1 VRCRFFLS
9 GPAFLDGLIDH
20 FNSLSYQMSES
31 SERYN
36 KLGKQVEALED
47 EQIACTEQELP
58 FTKGAEFQ
66 KLSRVYEIEAEKCDK
81 VSADWGATAR
91 LVKRSIE
98 IMITKKDVQDDK
110 LSLVAVGSM
119 EDLQSILIEVS
130 ELHQLQVLCDGAT
143 VYAETDATK
152 AVLRRSQTLDFWLEG
167 NGLAPM
173 FFKLP
178 VDLQHQFGNE
188 IMNLL
193 KLRMG
198 SIKGAV
204 DVVEGL
210 KSLESLG
217 MLGNVTELLEKRT
230 GMSLKLNGT
239 KTVDIPCPV
248 ELLPTGTGGY

>member
-1 VRCRFFLS
+1 
-9 GPAFLDGLIDH
+9 
-20 FNSLSYQMSES
+20 
-31 SERYN
+31 
-36 KLGKQVEALED
+36 
-47 EQIACTEQELP
+47 
-58 FTKGAEFQ
+58 
-66 KLSRVYEIEAEKCDK
+66 
-81 VSADWGATAR
+81 
-91 LVKRSIE
+91 
-98 IMITKKDVQDDK
+98 MITKKDVQDDK